1 MNLPNKL
8 TMLRVFLIPI
18 IVVLFLLREVIG
30 DNTFIFMGVL
40 FVIASVTDFFDGYIA
55 RKQNIVTTF
64 GKFMDPLADKLLV
77 LSALVMFSTYY
88 TENFNTSLTMW
99 MPFWVVII
107 VIARELI
114 VTSIRLV
121 AVGEGII
128 LHASVWGKYKT
139 AVTMVTL
146 VFYFFVMPYNTSM
159 INIIGVSLVGLS
171 VLLTIGSG
179 LDYLIKNKTII
190 LKTI

>member
-18 IVVLFLLREVIG
+18 IVILFILREALG
-30 DNTFIFMGVL
+30 DLTFILMGIL
-40 FVIASVTDFFDGYIA
+40 FVIASVTDFFDGYLA

-77 LSALVMFSTYY
+77 LSALVMFSSYY
-88 TENFNTSLTMW
+88 TENFTASLTMW

-107 VIARELI
+107 IIARELI

-128 LHASVWGKYKT
+128 LHASKWGKYKT

-146 VFYFFVMPYNTSM
+146 VYYFFMMPFDTQV
-159 INIIGVSLVGLS
+159 INIIGVVLVLIS

-179 LDYLIKNKTII
+179 LDYLIKNKQII